1 MQFSYKKT
9 QFNSCIAP
17 WVLLQHTLIL
27 YYSCPLHMY
36 TENLIEFALIV
47 AIHEILTIN
56 LKQLFVILKGIP
68 MA

>member
-1 MQFSYKKT
+1 
-9 QFNSCIAP
+9 
-17 WVLLQHTLIL
+17 
-27 YYSCPLHMY
+27 MY